1 MGECALILSVRGAE
15 VKVPVG
21 EADINAPPVGW
32 AEVDMPV
39 RGAEVDMPV
48 KGAEVDMPVRGA
60 EVDMPVRGA
69 EVDVPMTVGAE
80 VDVPV
85 RVAEVNMLVRDRIR
99 GKRFYANNIS
109 HLSPVSCLKTR
120 GDSSHT
126 RKHLN

>member
-48 KGAEVDMPVRGA
+48 
-60 EVDMPVRGA
+60 RGA

-85 RVAEVNMLVRDRIR
+85 RVAEVNMLVRETRKR

>member
-39 RGAEVDMPV
+39 RGAEVD
-48 KGAEVDMPVRGA
+48 
-60 EVDMPVRGA
+60 
-69 EVDVPMTVGAE
+69 VPMTVGAE

-85 RVAEVNMLVRDRIR
+85 RVAEVNMLVRE
-99 GKRFYANNIS
+99 
-109 HLSPVSCLKTR
+109 TE
-120 GDSSHT
+120 
-126 RKHLN
+126 

>member
-39 RGAEVDMPV
+39 YKRG
-48 KGAEVDMPVRGA
+48 RGRHA
-60 EVDMPVRGA
+60 SERGRG
-69 EVDVPMTVGAE
+69 VDVPMTVGAE

-85 RVAEVNMLVRDRIR
+85 RVAEVNMLVRE
-99 GKRFYANNIS
+99 
-109 HLSPVSCLKTR
+109 TE
-120 GDSSHT
+120 
-126 RKHLN
+126 

>member
-48 KGAEVDMPVRGA
+48 RG
-60 EVDMPVRGA
+60 
-69 EVDVPMTVGAE
+69 VGAE

-85 RVAEVNMLVRDRIR
+85 RVAEVNMLVRET
-99 GKRFYANNIS
+99 K
-109 HLSPVSCLKTR
+109 
-120 GDSSHT
+120 
-126 RKHLN
+126 

>member
-60 EVDMPVRGA
+60 EVD
-69 EVDVPMTVGAE
+69 VPMTVGAE

-85 RVAEVNMLVRDRIR
+85 RVAEVNMLVRETEEEGRDSMPTIC
-99 GKRFYANNIS
+99 

-120 GDSSHT
+120 DSSHT

>member
-48 KGAEVDMPVRGA
+48 
-60 EVDMPVRGA
+60 RGA
-69 EVDVPMTVGAE
+69 EVDVPMTVGVE

-85 RVAEVNMLVRDRIR
+85 RVAEVNMLVRE
-99 GKRFYANNIS
+99 
-109 HLSPVSCLKTR
+109 TE
-120 GDSSHT
+120 
-126 RKHLN
+126 

>member
-48 KGAEVDMPVRGA
+48 RGQ
-60 EVDMPVRGA
+60 RS
-69 EVDVPMTVGAE
+69 T
-80 VDVPV
+80 
-85 RVAEVNMLVRDRIR
+85 
-99 GKRFYANNIS
+99 YQ
-109 HLSPVSCLKTR
+109 
-120 GDSSHT
+120 
-126 RKHLN
+126 